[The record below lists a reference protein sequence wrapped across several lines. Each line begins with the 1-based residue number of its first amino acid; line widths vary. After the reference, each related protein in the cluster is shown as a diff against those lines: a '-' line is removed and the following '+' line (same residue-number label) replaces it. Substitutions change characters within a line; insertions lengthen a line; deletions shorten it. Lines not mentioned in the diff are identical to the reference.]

1 MNHFRLLIAAIVTSL
16 VVVAGA
22 VAADPDPAATT
33 TTPTT
38 TEIATPA
45 PPADGMFAA
54 GVIVGGLDIGGQTP
68 AQARAALTARY
79 RADVELQLGGR
90 TWRVTAKRIGLHV
103 YLARPLQQAYAVG
116 RTRAPGDDISVVTRL
131 AGGGLRSYV
140 AYLARTFN
148 VKPVDARFALR
159 KSRAVIVPD
168 RWGRAV
174 ARSQAAAA
182 IAATAH
188 DPNRAGATVVPV
200 RILRPLVVR
209 RTLGS
214 AVVIDR
220 SLHRLTLFGSRGQ
233 VVRVLGVAVGQSIY
247 PTPTGSFKIVDKQL
261 HPWWY
266 PPNSSWAEGAKPIP
280 PGPSNPLGTRWMGLD
295 SPGVGIHGTPNPAS
309 IGYSASHGCIRMRI
323 PDAEWVFQRVRVGT
337 PVWIVH

>member
-1 MNHFRLLIAAIVTSL
+1 MTSL
-16 VVVAGA
+16 ALVGGAHADDPVPVV
-22 VAADPDPAATT
+22 TT
-33 TTPTT
+33 
-38 TEIATPA
+38 
-45 PPADGMFAA
+45 PADGVIAA
-54 GVIVGGLDIGGQTP
+54 GVTVGGLDVGGQTRE
-68 AQARAALTARY
+68 QARAALTARY
-79 RADVELQLGGR
+79 LADVELQLGGR
-90 TWRVTAKRIGLHV
+90 VWRVTAKRLGLHV
-103 YLARPLQQAYAVG
+103 YLSRPLEQAYAVG
-116 RTRAPGDDISVVTRL
+116 RTRAAGDDISVVTRL

-140 AYLARTFN
+140 AYLAKTFY

-159 KSRAVIVPD
+159 RSRAAVVPD

-174 ARSQAAAA
+174 ARAAAA
-182 IAATAH
+182 DAIAAVAN

-200 RILRPLVVR
+200 RILRPEVVK
-209 RTLGS
+209 RTLGP

-220 SLHRLTLFGSRGQ
+220 NLHRLTLFGSGGQ
-233 VVRVLGVAVGQSIY
+233 VVRVLGVAVGQAIY
-247 PTPTGSFKIVDKQL
+247 PTPTGSFQIVDKQR

-323 PDAEWVFQRVRVGT
+323 ADAEWVFQRVRVGT